1 MAYFA
6 VDLSLNSDLER
17 RGEVRPVHR
26 EYLRSLVDEG
36 KLHESGPYLD
46 NSGALFIYI
55 GEDVADVQAMVA
67 ADPYTKAGLV
77 EGATIREWNIVVSRN
92 A

>member
-1 MAYFA
+1 MALFA
-6 VDLSLNSDLER
+6 VDLSLNSDLDR
-17 RGEVRPVHR
+17 RGEVRPEHR
-26 EYLRSLVDEG
+26 EYLRSLVDAG

-46 NSGALFIYI
+46 NSGALLIYI
-55 GEDVADVQAMVA
+55 AESVADVQEILA

-77 EGATIREWNIVVSRN
+77 EGAKIREWNIVISKN